1 MTNTIKIMIGAGI
14 AGLVMLLLLGVNGGD
29 KLGAVYEITEKTFA
43 GGIDIVGDG
52 AIEVDGTDVISASG
66 SMVAPITRTVYDP
79 AGDVTL
85 TTAHSGAIIAMA
97 TAGQDVTLPAASA
110 AIGAHYTF
118 VVTAAVG
125 TTNMT
130 IVADP
135 ADTFEGSLIVAGAVV
150 TCDAGDLL
158 TFVIDGENI
167 GDYVE
172 VYSDGTS
179 WLVGDSGVLT
189 ASKLTCSG

>member
-1 MTNTIKIMIGAGI
+1 MTETIKSIGSGI
-14 AGLVMLLLLGVNGGD
+14 LAGLVVLL
-29 KLGAVYEITEKTFA
+29 
-43 GGIDIVGDG
+43 
-52 AIEVDGTDVISASG
+52 G
-66 SMVAPITRTVYDP
+66 SMVLSSEQAGIGGIYENVIQEFSEGISVDEVTVIDGDRYLNARTPVYAPGAD
-79 AGDVTL
+79 ATL
-85 TTAHSGAIIAMA
+85 TLAQSGSIIAMN
-97 TAGQDVTLPAASA
+97 TAGQDITLPPASE
-110 AIGAHYTF
+110 AIGANYNF
-118 VVTAAVG
+118 VVTAAVA

-150 TCDAGDLL
+150 TCDAGDVL

-189 ASKLTCSG
+189 AAKLTCSG